1 MNALAL
7 VWNAVRLALGAI
19 QRNKT
24 RAGLTV
30 LGILIGVAAVV
41 TVTGLAS
48 GASGEVGGQLDSF
61 SANAIWINPETTQS
75 SGARSR
81 ATGRLTEAD
90 GRAIAREA
98 VSVTRVGAFLQTTGQ
113 VVYGDKNVQ
122 TSLYGASLDYFPI
135 RNWKIGKGELWHEN
149 EEIIKAKVCVLG
161 TTVATALFGAEDPV
175 GRIIRVGRAPF
186 RVIGVF
192 ESRGSSFFG
201 DDQDDRLM
209 MPPGTY
215 RAHVSPTS
223 PGRVD
228 ALVAGATSTE
238 TMGRAEAQVTA
249 ILRQRHHIPDAQV
262 QPDFRTSSQAEL
274 RETQKGITL
283 VLSALLLGVAA
294 ISLVVG
300 GIGVMNIMLVSVA
313 ERTREIGIRMSIG
326 ARERDILLQFLI
338 EAVVLSMIGGLMG
351 AVLGMSATFGLGRAL
366 GWHMVPSPLA
376 LAVAIVTSGGIG
388 VSFGFFPARRAAKM
402 DPIDALRTD

>member
-1 MNALAL
+1 MSSFTLL
-7 VWNAVRLALGAI
+7 WNAVRLALGAI
-19 QRNKT
+19 LRNKT

-61 SANAIWINPETTQS
+61 SANAIWISPETTQT
-75 SGARSR
+75 SGARTK
-81 ATGRLTEAD
+81 ATGRLTESD
-90 GRAIAREA
+90 GKAIAREA
-98 VSVTRVGAFLQTTGQ
+98 VSITLVAPYLQTSGQ

-122 TSLYGASLDYFPI
+122 TNLYGVGLNYLPI
-135 RNWKIGKGELWHEN
+135 RKWVVGKGEAWQESDEL
-149 EEIIKAKVCVLG
+149 IKSKVCLLG
-161 TTVATALFGAEDPV
+161 ATVATELFGALDPIGHTIRI
-175 GRIIRVGRAPF
+175 GRSPF
-186 RVIGVF
+186 RVIGVL
-192 ESRGSSFFG
+192 EARGSSLFG
-201 DDQDDRLM
+201 DDQDDRVM
-209 MPPGTY
+209 MPPGTF
-215 RAHVSPTS
+215 RVHVLPTS

-228 ALVAGATSTE
+228 SLVTSAASPEVTA
-238 TMGRAEAQVTA
+238 RAEAQIA
-249 ILRQRHHIPDAQV
+249 SILRQRHHIPDGQ

-274 RETQKGITL
+274 RETQQRITL

-338 EAVVLSMIGGLMG
+338 EAVVLSVIGGLLG
-351 AVLGMSATFGLGRAL
+351 AMLGTSATLGLGRAL
-366 GWHMVPSPLA
+366 GWRMIPSPIALA
-376 LAVAIVTSGGIG
+376 LAVATSGGIG
-388 VSFGFFPARRAAKM
+388 VAFGFFPARRAAKM
-402 DPIDALRTD
+402 DPIDALRTE

>member
-1 MNALAL
+1 MSLFAL
-7 VWNAVRLALGAI
+7 VWNAIRLALGAI
-19 QRNKT
+19 RRNKT
-24 RAGLTV
+24 RAALTV

-61 SANAIWINPETTQS
+61 SANAIWINPETTQT
-75 SGARSR
+75 SGARSKSP
-81 ATGRLTEAD
+81 GRLTEAD
-90 GRAIAREA
+90 ARAIAREA

-122 TSLYGASLDYFPI
+122 TGLYGASLDYFPV
-135 RNWKIGKGELWHEN
+135 RNWKIGKGELWHESD
-149 EEIIKAKVCVLG
+149 EVIKSKVCVLG
-161 TTVATALFGAEDPV
+161 TTVATALFGTDDPI
-175 GRIIRVGRAPF
+175 GRTIRIGRAPF

-192 ESRGSSFFG
+192 ESRGSSLFG

-215 RAHVSPTS
+215 RAHVAPTS

-228 ALVAGATSTE
+228 ALVAGATSPE
-238 TMGRAEAQVTA
+238 TMSRAEAQITS
-249 ILRQRHHIPDAQV
+249 ILRQRHHIADGQQA
-262 QPDFRTSSQAEL
+262 DFRTSSQAEL
-274 RETQKGITL
+274 RATQQGITL

-338 EAVVLSMIGGLMG
+338 EAVVLSVIGGLLG
-351 AVLGMSATFGLGRAL
+351 AAIGMSATFGLGSL
-366 GWHMVPSPLA
+366 FGWHMVPSPVALA
-376 LAVAIVTSGGIG
+376 LAIATSGGIG
-388 VSFGFFPARRAAKM
+388 VAFGFFPARRAAKM